1 MSHMDNE
8 INPRTLSPRLLG
20 AGRRGRRPLR
30 MVINCGTL
38 SPRLLGAGRQ
48 HLVPRCALQGR
59 RPQRMVI
66 NKMVFI
72 GSL

>member
-38 SPRLLGAGRQ
+38 LPRILGAGR
-48 HLVPRCALQGR
+48 RGR
-59 RPQRMVI
+59 RPLR
-66 NKMVFI
+66 KR
-72 GSL
+72 

>member
-1 MSHMDNE
+1 M
-8 INPRTLSPRLLG
+8 INCGTLLPRILG

>member
-8 INPRTLSPRLLG
+8 INPR
-20 AGRRGRRPLR
+20 
-30 MVINCGTL
+30 TL

>member
-38 SPRLLGAGRQ
+38 LPRILGAGR
-48 HLVPRCALQGR
+48 RGR
-59 RPQRMVI
+59 RPLRMMI